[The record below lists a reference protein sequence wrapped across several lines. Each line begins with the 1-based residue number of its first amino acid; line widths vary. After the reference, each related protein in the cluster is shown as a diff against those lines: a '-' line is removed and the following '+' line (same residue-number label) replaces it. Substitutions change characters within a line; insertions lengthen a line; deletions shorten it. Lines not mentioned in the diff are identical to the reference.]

1 MADNIKIEKR
11 NTDYKSLKNKNVNNM
26 TTEVMQNT
34 DPGFSK
40 KKQKKTSAIEVLIST
55 FELPNSADNE
65 FINLSHVFNVCG
77 HCSFAAQL
85 DLSIHS

>member
-11 NTDYKSLKNKNVNNM
+11 NTDYKSLKNKNLNNM

-40 KKQKKTSAIEVLIST
+40 KKTKKNISHRG
-55 FELPNSADNE
+55 F
-65 FINLSHVFNVCG
+65 NLN
-77 HCSFAAQL
+77 L
-85 DLSIHS
+85 